1 MVKNE
6 RLFSLWVE
14 LKQFI
19 EPQCEGLAIITDE
32 PGDWRVETTTGRPFL
47 TLRIQKSHVGLYLL
61 PMYYH
66 QHIRPKSMD
75 AFLSGKST
83 FRFRSL
89 SGLPQEGIRE
99 ILERARTMIGTY

>member
-6 RLFSLWVE
+6 RLFSLWIE

-19 EPQCEGLAIITDE
+19 EPQCEGLPIITDE

-66 QHIRPKSMD
+66 QPIRPKSMD

-99 ILERARTMIGTY
+99 ILERARTMIGSY